1 MADGHV
7 KAAEAEVVL
16 EDEGPPPI
24 DLSHYPIPAHVEQ
37 PPDFRAASFVTRRDE
52 VAELSDTLQSLY
64 VKTPEI
70 SEGSE
75 EEVDVP
81 PHTTDQPPAIP
92 VTNSDT
98 QVEPPPTEAQA
109 TLPSSPDQM
118 GSLITQLYNRYSE
131 MDARVTA
138 MERNLNRNNALIEG
152 DFRQRLSDIDSLLQQ
167 HGTDIATLRAN
178 SKKSDQVF
186 HGRMEKECAILK
198 DHIATSV
205 ENLESSM
212 VRCLKRRDAQ
222 LEDKMNARLPVSTS
236 TPMSMEHTPAKSHS
250 KQSSPIP
257 FGSKSITD
265 DSQRSAIHPAYR
277 LKPPVKVEFPCFGDK
292 GGDLDPI
299 SYLEKCEEFLSVR
312 PLADPEILA
321 VLNSVLRGT
330 AKDWWKAERSKVQ
343 SWKQFKD
350 VFLKSFL
357 SEDYEAEA
365 EMRIRERK
373 QEPQES
379 IRDFAFQLRALCLRL
394 KDDLPERTI
403 LQHILR
409 NCNPRL
415 ASLVRGSV
423 HTVDELVRVGTLIEK
438 DLLASK
444 SYWSQANKSEQQK
457 KAAGTS
463 ASPTGGK
470 KAPGNLSV
478 VQSAGT
484 QGKPSEPIMLPMLLK
499 SYHCWSLLDTGCTYT
514 LVQESLWRRLKGPS
528 EGLKSCHNGAFM
540 LADGQINNAIGHA
553 TFDCVF
559 HGQQYTV
566 DVKIMK
572 DEHLAFPVVTGLDFM
587 FLTGLIL
594 DFKNSRYAIARGDK
608 LEYHP
613 FTHQNLSLDTLHSA
627 HLYLAVPPP
636 QGTYYSNCRQE
647 DGGKQE
653 SDPSLVDHLQRLVK
667 AASASEEVQA
677 QLEQLLNDWSSVCT
691 DSLGHTTV
699 VRHGILTNDEVPVRR
714 RAYRMSLEKQQYVAG
729 EIKDMLRKGIIRP
742 STSPWAAPVV
752 LVKKKCGKLR
762 FCVDYRGINAKTP
775 LDAYPM
781 PHIHEILESMHAA
794 TVFSTL
800 DLKSGYWQ
808 VEMDPQSIL
817 KTAFATSQGLYEFLV
832 LPFGLK
838 NAAATFQRL
847 METVL
852 RELIGK
858 FCFVYIDDI
867 VIYSQNDQQHLQH
880 LREVFSRLHG
890 AGLTLNLGKCNL
902 FQRSLTFLGHEVSGE
917 GIHTET
923 KKIDSVLSFPTPSSV
938 KDVERFLGIAG
949 WYHRYIDRFSERA
962 APLNALKKKGT
973 PWVWTSECQAAFED
987 LKQALTTAPVLMAP
1001 NFSLPF
1007 KVQTDAS
1014 GIGLGAVLTQEIDGV
1029 ERVIAYASRVLT
1041 AAERNYSVSERECLA
1056 VVWAVEKWRA
1066 FLEGRKFEVITD
1078 HSALAWVFNHPKP
1091 SSRLTRWT
1099 IRLQEFDFNV
1109 IYRKGRCN
1117 VVPDALS
1124 RTPVGMEDLA
1134 LLCVNRAVHSHRCTL
1149 PVDWADIAAAQQYDP
1164 EVQELVK
1171 EVQDGKVKHGRIH
1184 YALENGFLYRIMP
1197 IKQEGQKWQL
1207 FIPKGMRT
1215 QFLNYFHDSPLGGH
1229 LGRLKTLLRLLDVAY
1244 WPDVRK
1250 DVWEYTK
1257 NCITCQKYKPQLTK
1271 LSGHLQ
1277 STAVKEPGFMLGV
1290 DIMGPFPRSRKGNQ
1304 YLLVIVD
1311 YCSKWVELFPM
1322 REAKSPK
1329 IASLLIEEIFTRWGT
1344 PKYLVSDRGAQF
1356 TSHLL
1361 TQICQQWG
1369 VVQKLTT
1376 AYHPQTNL
1384 TERINRTL
1392 KTMMASFVKDQHNT
1406 WDMWLSEFRFA
1417 INSAWQES
1425 TGFTPAEIALGRK
1438 LKGPLERVLC
1448 RAPDP
1453 DESAYALLERQK
1465 MLIETVRHN
1474 VSKAQEKQGRY
1485 YNVRRQ
1491 QVTYEPGD
1499 LVWIRDHP
1507 LSKAEVGFMAKLAPK
1522 WKGPAKIQKRLGP
1535 VNYSV
1540 SLLDQAGHSDVY
1552 HAENLK
1558 AYFGPKEPL
1567 PLGEGNM

>member
-1 MADGHV
+1 MSNEEHR
-7 KAAEAEVVL
+7 AEVA
-16 EDEGPPPI
+16 DEEPPNI
-24 DLSHYPIPAHVEQ
+24 SHYPGADTELVDQ
-37 PPDFRAASFVTRRDE
+37 PPNFRAASFVTRRDE
-52 VAELSDTLQSLY
+52 VAELSETLKSLY
-64 VKTPEI
+64 VKGDTDLE
-70 SEGSE
+70 SSGE
-75 EEVDVP
+75 EAE
-81 PHTTDQPPAIP
+81 QPPPPSPAVP
-92 VTNSDT
+92 VPEPAVGTTSNPNS
-98 QVEPPPTEAQA
+98 QAEP
-109 TLPSSPDQM
+109 PSSPDRV
-118 GSLITQLYNRYSE
+118 GPLITQLYSHYGD
-131 MDARVTA
+131 MDTRVIA
-138 MERNLNRNNALIEG
+138 VERDLKRTKALIEG
-152 DFRQRLSDIDSLLQQ
+152 EFSQRLVTVEALLQQ
-167 HGTDIATLRAN
+167 HGTDIEALYSE
-178 SKKSDQVF
+178 SKKSEQGVHYRID
-186 HGRMEKECAILK
+186 KECASLQ
-198 DHIATSV
+198 HLVSTSI
-205 ENLESSM
+205 EKLESSL
-212 VRCLKRRDAQ
+212 VKCLKRRDA
-222 LEDKMNARLPVSTS
+222 RLHDMMSSRQPVNTS
-236 TPMSMEHTPAKSHS
+236 TPMPAGCSSAKSHL
-250 KQSSPIP
+250 KQTSPIP
-257 FGSKSITD
+257 FEAKTMPD
-265 DSQRSAIHPAYR
+265 DSQRSSIHSAYH
-277 LKPPVKVEFPCFGDK
+277 LKPPVKVEFPCFGDR
-292 GGDLDPI
+292 GSDLDPI
-299 SYLEKCEEFLSVR
+299 SYLEKCEEFLAVR
-312 PLADPEILA
+312 PLPDLEILA
-321 VLNSVLRGT
+321 ALNSVLRGT
-330 AKDWWKAERSKVQ
+330 AKDWWKAERSRVHT
-343 SWKQFKD
+343 WKQFKD
-350 VFLKSFL
+350 AFLRSFL

-365 EMRIRERK
+365 EMRIRERR
-373 QEPQES
+373 QEPEES
-379 IRDFAFQLRALCLRL
+379 IRDFAFQLRALCLRWRA
-394 KDDLPERTI
+394 DLPERTI

-423 HTVDELVRVGTLIEK
+423 QSVDELVRVGTLIEK
-438 DLLASK
+438 DLVASK
-444 SYWSQANKSEQQK
+444 SYWAQANKAEQQK
-457 KAAGTS
+457 RTSGAS

-470 KAPGNLSV
+470 KAPGNLSI
-478 VQSAGT
+478 VQSSET
-484 QGKPSEPIMLPMLLK
+484 SGKPSEPIMLPMLLK
-499 SYHCWSLLDTGCTYT
+499 SYHCWGLLDTGCTYT
-514 LVQESLWRRLKGPS
+514 LVQESLWKRLKGLS
-528 EGLKSCHNGAFM
+528 EGLKTCHNGAFM
-540 LADGQINNAIGHA
+540 LADGKINSAIGHA
-553 TFDCVF
+553 TIDCVF

-587 FLTGLIL
+587 FLTGIIL
-594 DFKNSRYAIARGDK
+594 DFKNSRYAISRGEE

-613 FTHQNLSLDTLHSA
+613 FNHQSLTLDALHGA
-627 HLYLAVPPP
+627 HLYLAVPVPP
-636 QGTYYSNCRQE
+636 AECAHAGSQLG
-647 DGGKQE
+647 DGRKQE
-653 SDPSLVDHLQRLVK
+653 GDPGHVDHVQRLVQ
-667 AASASEEVQA
+667 AASASEQVLG
-677 QLEQLLNDWSSVCT
+677 QLECVLRDWSSVCT
-691 DSLGHTTV
+691 DSLGHTSV
-699 VRHGILTNDEVPVRR
+699 VTHSIITNDEVPVRR
-714 RAYRMSLEKQQYVAG
+714 RAYRMSLEKQEYVAG
-729 EIKDMLRKGIIRP
+729 EIKDMLDKGIVRP
-742 STSPWAAPVV
+742 SSSPWAAPVV

-762 FCVDYRGINAKTP
+762 FCVDYRGVNAKTP

-808 VEMDPQSIL
+808 VGMDPQSIH
-817 KTAFATSQGLYEFLV
+817 KTAFATPQGLYEFLV

-852 RELIGK
+852 RGLIGK

-867 VIYSQNDQQHLQH
+867 VIYSQSDQQHLQH
-880 LREVFSRLHG
+880 LREVFSRLQD

-902 FQRSLTFLGHEVSGE
+902 FQRSLIFLGHEVSGE
-917 GIHTET
+917 GIHTEA
-923 KKIDSVLSFPTPSSV
+923 KKVDSVLSFPTPSSV
-938 KDVERFLGIAG
+938 KDIERFLGIAG
-949 WYHRYIDRFSERA
+949 WYHRFIHRFSERA

-1014 GIGLGAVLTQEIDGV
+1014 AIGLGAVLSQDVEGV
-1029 ERVIAYASRVLT
+1029 ERVIAYASRVLNP
-1041 AAERNYSVSERECLA
+1041 AERNYSVSERECLA

-1066 FLEGRKFEVITD
+1066 FLEGRRFEVVTD

-1091 SSRLTRWT
+1091 SSRLARWT
-1099 IRLQEFDFNV
+1099 IRLQEFDFTV

-1124 RTPVGMEDLA
+1124 RAPVGMEDDA
-1134 LLCVNRAVHSHRCTL
+1134 ILCVSRAVHSHRCTL

-1184 YALENGFLYRIMP
+1184 YALENGFLYRIVP
-1197 IKQEGQKWQL
+1197 IKQEGQKWQV

-1215 QFLNYFHDSPLGGH
+1215 QFLHYFHDSPLGGH
-1229 LGRLKTLLRLLDVAY
+1229 LGRLKTLLRLLEVAY

-1257 NCITCQKYKPQLTK
+1257 NCVTCQKYKPQLTK

-1277 STAVKEPGFMLGV
+1277 STAVREPGFMLGV
-1290 DIMGPFPRSRKGNQ
+1290 DLMGPFPRSRKGNQ
-1304 YLLVIVD
+1304 HLLVVVD
-1311 YCSKWVELFPM
+1311 YCSKWVELFPI

-1356 TSHLL
+1356 TSQLL

-1392 KTMMASFVKDQHNT
+1392 KTMMASFVQDKHNT

-1425 TGFTPAEIALGRK
+1425 TGFTPAEVALGRK

-1453 DESAYALLERQK
+1453 DESTYALLERQK
-1465 MLIETVRHN
+1465 RLVESVRQH
-1474 VSKAQEKQGRY
+1474 VAKAQEKQGRY
-1485 YNVRRQ
+1485 YNLRRE
-1491 QVTYEPGD
+1491 QVTFEPGD

-1535 VNYSV
+1535 VNYAV
-1540 SLLDQAGHSDVY
+1540 SLLGQKDHSDVY
-1552 HAENLK
+1552 HVQNLK

-1567 PLGEGNM
+1567 PLGEGSM